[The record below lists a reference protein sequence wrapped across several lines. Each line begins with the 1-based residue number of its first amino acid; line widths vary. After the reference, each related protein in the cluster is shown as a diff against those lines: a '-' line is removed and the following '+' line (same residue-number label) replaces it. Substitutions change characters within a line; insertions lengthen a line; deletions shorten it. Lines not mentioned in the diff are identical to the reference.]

1 MQNIA
6 GSCQQTFENKNFVDI
21 TQQCFALLPQVNFLA
36 NNLNLRWR
44 WRDRI
49 QAIFLNLFYFII
61 GTEHNS
67 YRVILGGV
75 KKLKKLFL
83 FAHFVTICPSFS
95 FLTGR
100 KVAFFPLNQEIL
112 QPLQLLT
119 SGPSKVQG
127 FSISTSHRRA

>member
-1 MQNIA
+1 MVLSDQRTPYSIMYVWA
-6 GSCQQTFENKNFVDI
+6 AFEAKSPPTRPDLI
-21 TQQCFALLPQVNFLA
+21 TLI
-36 NNLNLRWR
+36 NNYTLYSVR
-44 WRDRI
+44 
-49 QAIFLNLFYFII
+49 IFLQ
-61 GTEHNS
+61 HNS
-67 YRVILGGV
+67 YRVIFGGV

-83 FAHFVTICPSFS
+83 LAHFVTICPSFS

-100 KVAFFPLNQEIL
+100 KVAFFPLNHEIL